1 MYRLMRTYGDKK
13 KRKKRDGPDHTLNDF
28 SRIKYL

>member
-1 MYRLMRTYGDKK
+1 MKRQEKKK
-13 KRKKRDGPDHTLNDF
+13 KRKKRDDPDHTLNDF